1 MQIVEFISSLRR
13 KGIVLKL
20 DGGDLLVKA
29 SGNALTADLKSAIK
43 DKKQEIIATLR
54 QIESGQSNLL
64 PSLSPMPAGVR
75 VPLSFNQQRLWFMA
89 QLNSANPAYNVASGL
104 ELRGKINQETLSKS
118 IGHILNRH
126 EAFRTSFY
134 LSEEEPYQQ
143 ISGELSFSLECM
155 DLRHFAENEKQEAVN
170 RLIKEEAR
178 WLFDLT
184 KGSLYRIRLV
194 RLE

>member
-29 SGNALTADLKSAIK
+29 FGNALTADLKSAIK

-54 QIESGQSNLL
+54 QIESGQSKL
-64 PSLSPMPAGVR
+64 PSLSPMPAGSR
-75 VPLSFNQQRLWFMA
+75 APLSFNQQRLWFMA
-89 QLNSANPAYNVASGL
+89 QLNGANPAYNVAGGL

-118 IGHILNRH
+118 IGYILNRH
-126 EAFRTSFY
+126 EAFRTRFY

-143 ISGELSFSLECM
+143 ISGELSFALECM
-155 DLRHFAENEKQEAVN
+155 DLGHFPKTEKQETVN
-170 RLIKEEAR
+170 RLIK
-178 WLFDLT
+178 
-184 KGSLYRIRLV
+184 
-194 RLE
+194 